1 MHRKGSV
8 GVAGGVV
15 AIVLSI
21 ASVAWAC
28 SPQCTIELMGPNS
41 GPAGTEVTITGARFI
56 GPVEIRWGSET
67 GPLLGEAPNYDDKGF
82 TVRVTIPQAQP
93 GVYMIVAVTKKK
105 QLSSGK
111 PWSAKQAFEV
121 PGAEPDPSTGG
132 SSSGSAGGDRTAT
145 APTSGGEPAA
155 ANGSASTGR
164 TDSAQPVAG
173 GSPAAGRPV
182 PAGTAAAPSP
192 APARRSASGTA
203 AAASERSTPADR
215 PASNEEPRA
224 DAVAVTPEPAVPAT
238 SAPAPSA
245 LASIGVPT
253 AWTDSDAPSR
263 TGASLTAPAPRA
275 ASSGSTMALGLGL
288 LALGA
293 ASATVATVM
302 ALGGRRRLSVS
313 AIRD

>member
-1 MHRKGSV
+1 M
-8 GVAGGVV
+8 V

-21 ASVAWAC
+21 ASVVWAC
-28 SPQCTIELMGPNS
+28 SPQCTIELIGPNS

-56 GPVEIRWGSET
+56 GPVEIRWDSDT
-67 GPLLGEAPNYDDKGF
+67 GPLLGEAPNYGDRGF

-93 GVYMIVAVTKKK
+93 RTYSIVAVTKNKD
-105 QLSSGK
+105 LSGRKWKAS
-111 PWSAKQAFEV
+111 QAFEV
-121 PGAEPDPSTGG
+121 TGAEPDPSTSG
-132 SSSGSAGGDRTAT
+132 SPSGSAGGDRTAT

-155 ANGSASTGR
+155 ANGSASTER

-182 PAGTAAAPSP
+182 PADNAAAPSP

-203 AAASERSTPADR
+203 AAAAERSTPAER

-224 DAVAVTPEPAVPAT
+224 DAVAVTPEPAVPVT

-253 AWTDSDAPSR
+253 AWTDSGAPSR
-263 TGASLTAPAPRA
+263 AGASLTAPAPRA

-293 ASATVATVM
+293 ALATVATVM
-302 ALGGRRRLSVS
+302 ALSRRRLSVS
-313 AIRD
+313 AIPD